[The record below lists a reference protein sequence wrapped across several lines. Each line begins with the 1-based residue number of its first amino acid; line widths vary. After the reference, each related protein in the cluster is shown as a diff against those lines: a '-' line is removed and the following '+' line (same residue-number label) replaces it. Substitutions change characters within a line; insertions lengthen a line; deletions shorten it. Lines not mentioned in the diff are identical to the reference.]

1 MSLGLPCLIKKE
13 DFSKKLR
20 QIASCLI
27 FFSVKCQNSA
37 GSALDCLDLI
47 YWLRTL
53 LLWSITFYIFL
64 KNQKGSDIFWE
75 SLKNSKNL
83 LYNCWQNT
91 KLSAELLCCAV
102 LGCTESTSRVDKLSW
117 RARFC
122 ILACPH
128 ILACLAPQ
136 SWAFVYKTRGRGDR
150 GVWTLACRL
159 SCQKIYV
166 TG

>member
-1 MSLGLPCLIKKE
+1 MIKTSDNCVFSKADLRAMSLGLPCLIKKE

-91 KLSAELLCCAV
+91 KVSAELLCCDWLYWVDQSGWQTELTGTLLHFGLPAY
-102 LGCTESTSRVDKLSW
+102 LGLSCTTKLS
-117 RARFC
+117 
-122 ILACPH
+122 I
-128 ILACLAPQ
+128 CL
-136 SWAFVYKTRGRGDR
+136 
-150 GVWTLACRL
+150 
-159 SCQKIYV
+159 
-166 TG
+166 